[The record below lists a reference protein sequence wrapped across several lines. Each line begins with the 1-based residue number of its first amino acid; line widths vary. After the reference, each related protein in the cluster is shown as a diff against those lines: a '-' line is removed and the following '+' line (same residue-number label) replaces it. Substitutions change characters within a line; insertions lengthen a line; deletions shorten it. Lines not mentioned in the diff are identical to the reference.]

1 MVAAAEAL
9 AIYKRSIEHSRL
21 DQTAGG
27 R

>member
-1 MVAAAEAL
+1 VSAAEAL